1 MQSDLKGRCALV
13 TGAQQGIGRACTL
26 ALARAGADFAVNW
39 LDDNPGAEAAAADIR
54 ALGRRAV
61 LVQGSVATSS
71 EAKRIGS
78 HHAIEGISMSAVL
91 ARIHNAI
98 SLALIAF
105 LLSGSIVQAQRTGEA
120 VADVYRI
127 DQQRSDIRLLVYRD
141 GVLST
146 FGHNHVVSLKDF
158 KGTIHLQSK
167 LDQSRVELEIPVD
180 RLIVDDA
187 ALRRLEGED
196 FANEPSKDDIAA
208 TRTNML
214 GSALLNARQF
224 PTIKVT
230 GSSGP
235 VDAKNSA
242 MLDLSVQ
249 LVGQEIKLTIPAT
262 LKLEG
267 DQLEASGAVEL
278 SHRQLGLKPFSALLG
293 SLRVAEQMKFKY
305 RIRARKEPK

>member
-1 MQSDLKGRCALV
+1 MA
-13 TGAQQGIGRACTL
+13 
-26 ALARAGADFAVNW
+26 AVA
-39 LDDNPGAEAAAADIR
+39 PVSFSAI
-54 ALGRRAV
+54 
-61 LVQGSVATSS
+61 VA
-71 EAKRIGS
+71 GS
-78 HHAIEGISMSAVL
+78 HHAIEGVQMSTAL
-91 ARIHNAI
+91 ARLYI
-98 SLALIAF
+98 SLSLVAL
-105 LLSGSIVQAQRTGEA
+105 LLSSSIVHAQRSGDSQKS
-120 VADVYRI
+120 DV
-127 DQQRSDIRLLVYRD
+127 RLLVYRD
-141 GVLST
+141 GALST

-158 KGTIHLQSK
+158 KGTIHLQPK
-167 LDQSRVELEIPVD
+167 LGQSRVELEIPVD

-196 FANEPSKDDIAA
+196 FANQPSKDDIAA

-214 GSALLNARQF
+214 GNALLNARQF

-230 GSSGP
+230 GTSGP

-249 LVGQEIKLTIPAT
+249 LVGQEIKLTIPYT

-305 RIRARKEPK
+305 RIRASKEPK

>member
-1 MQSDLKGRCALV
+1 MAAVAPVSFSAIVVGSH
-13 TGAQQGIGRACTL
+13 RAIEGVQMSK
-26 ALARAGADFAVNW
+26 ALAR
-39 LDDNPGAEAAAADIR
+39 LY
-54 ALGRRAV
+54 
-61 LVQGSVATSS
+61 S
-71 EAKRIGS
+71 
-78 HHAIEGISMSAVL
+78 
-91 ARIHNAI
+91 AI
-98 SLALIAF
+98 SLALVAL
-105 LLSGSIVQAQRTGEA
+105 LLSSSIVHAQKSGESEA
-120 VADVYRI
+120 SVYRI
-127 DQQRSDIRLLVYRD
+127 DPQTSEVRLLSYRD
-141 GVLST
+141 GALST
-146 FGHNHVVSLKDF
+146 FGHNHVVSLKDL
-158 KGTIHLQSK
+158 KGTIYLRPKLQ
-167 LDQSRVELEIPVD
+167 QSRVELEIPVD

-196 FANEPSKDDIAA
+196 FASQPSKDDIAA

-214 GSALLNARQF
+214 GGALLNAKQF

-230 GSSGP
+230 GTSGP

-249 LVGQEIKLTIPAT
+249 LVGQEIKLTIPCA